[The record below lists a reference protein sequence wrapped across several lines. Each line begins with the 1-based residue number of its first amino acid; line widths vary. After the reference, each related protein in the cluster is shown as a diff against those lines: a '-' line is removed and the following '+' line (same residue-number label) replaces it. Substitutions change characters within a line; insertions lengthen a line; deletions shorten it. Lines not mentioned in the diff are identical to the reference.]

1 MKEAN
6 LKNYILG
13 SITFQKGKD
22 IVMGTNHRGPGSE
35 ALERMHLQENRIR
48 SFLRDDGSILY
59 HDSVVIKQIYTC
71 VIIQKIL
78 S

>member
-13 SITFQKGKD
+13 GITFQKGKD
-22 IVMGTNHRGPGSE
+22 VVMGTNHRGPGSG
-35 ALERMHLQENRIR
+35 ALERMCLQENRMR
-48 SFLRDDGSILY
+48 SFLRGDGSILY
-59 HDSVVIKQIYTC
+59 HDSVVIMQIYTC